1 LQEVLDK
8 GLVESQRWESLPYEE
23 GARLVPKN
31 NGAPVKGGD
40 TIYLRSGYYGDLRIL
55 GFYNMQDITVVAQ
68 DGHKPRFRS
77 VRVRSGS
84 RWVFRGLHVS
94 PEYAPKHDQTK
105 LFDLD
110 SHGWH
115 GPIHDIVVEDCRLQ
129 SIEDSAR
136 WTATDWDTLSCDG
149 FEVDGANMTIR
160 NNVLRNVNHGISMGA
175 ENSLVE
181 GNLVENFAGDGMR
194 GFGDHTTFQYN
205 TIKNSYAVNGNH
217 DDGFQS
223 WSSGAGGVGTGEV
236 VGIVLRGNT
245 FINYEDP
252 NQPHRGAMQGIGCF
266 DGMYVDWVIE
276 NNVIIVDHWHGIS
289 FNGVRNTRIV
299 NNTVLDPNGKSPVR
313 RGYRSLRTK
322 TAPFPQP

>member
-1 LQEVLDK
+1 
-8 GLVESQRWESLPYEE
+8 
-23 GARLVPKN
+23 
-31 NGAPVKGGD
+31 
-40 TIYLRSGYYGDLRIL
+40 
-55 GFYNMQDITVVAQ
+55 
-68 DGHKPRFRS
+68 
-77 VRVRSGS
+77 
-84 RWVFRGLHVS
+84 
-94 PEYAPKHDQTK
+94 
-105 LFDLD
+105 
-110 SHGWH
+110 
-115 GPIHDIVVEDCRLQ
+115 
-129 SIEDSAR
+129 
-136 WTATDWDTLSCDG
+136 
-149 FEVDGANMTIR
+149 
-160 NNVLRNVNHGISMGA
+160 
-175 ENSLVE
+175 
-181 GNLVENFAGDGMR
+181 MR